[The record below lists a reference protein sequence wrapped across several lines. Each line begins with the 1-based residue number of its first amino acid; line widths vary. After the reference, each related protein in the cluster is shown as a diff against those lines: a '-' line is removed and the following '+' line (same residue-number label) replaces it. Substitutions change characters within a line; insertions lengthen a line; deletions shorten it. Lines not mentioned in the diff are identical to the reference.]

1 MLGYAFGAIRHGAD
15 VQIVRV
21 QADVGP
27 GFPRFTIVGLPDS
40 SVSEA
45 KARVRSA
52 FHHAGL
58 PFPKGRIT
66 VNLQPA
72 SLKKQGSWLD
82 LAIAVAILRASASP
96 PIPHDSTVFV
106 AELALDG
113 GLVPQSGFSAIGLRM
128 RGEGLS
134 SLCVSTDQRLPW
146 PLENMFHVMRAAD
159 LAGVVTQLRA
169 SRVHAATAHAR
180 NVAFPEAARCIPP
193 LIGHPVEYRLLA
205 ICAAGRHTLLMVG
218 SPGVGKTTLA
228 NAYAHLLPDLTED
241 EALEVAAWQEIA
253 NPDYAFTLRPP
264 VRRPHHA
271 ISARGMLGG
280 GRWGTPGE
288 VTLAHRGVLLLDEML
303 EFSHA
308 SLNALREPLDRGTV
322 ECAVNGKP
330 TLFPASFQL
339 IATANPCPCG
349 YRGYGDCSCPDLDVR
364 RYWTRC
370 PGPIL
375 DRIDV
380 VHHVNRDTGREQGG
394 ASLDAWVERVREA
407 TALLASSSGRTS
419 TLSDDAHRVLRRA
432 CDRLRA
438 SERDR
443 VKVAALATTIAA
455 LEGRDEVLAPH
466 VEEAIVWRRPGSLSP
481 VRNAIT

>member
-1 MLGYAFGAIRHGAD
+1 MLGHAFGAIRHGAD

-82 LAIAVAILRASASP
+82 LAIAVAILRASGSP
-96 PIPHDSTVFV
+96 PLPHDSTVFV

-113 GLVPQSGFSAIGLRM
+113 GLVPQEGLSAIGLRM
-128 RGEGLS
+128 RDEGLS
-134 SLCVSTDQRLPW
+134 SLCVSTHQHLPW
-146 PLENMFHVMRAAD
+146 PLENMFDLMRAAT
-159 LAGVVTQLRA
+159 LADVVAQLRA
-169 SRVHAATAHAR
+169 SRVHVPTVRPHPIARPETAR
-180 NVAFPEAARCIPP
+180 DLPP
-193 LIGHPVEYRLLA
+193 LRGHPVEYRLLA

-228 NAYAHLLPDLTED
+228 NAFAHLLPDLTED

-253 NPDYAFTLRPP
+253 NPNYAFTLRPP

-271 ISARGMLGG
+271 ITARGMLGG
-280 GRWGTPGE
+280 GRLGSPGE

-303 EFSHA
+303 EFSHV
-308 SLNALREPLDRGTV
+308 SLNALREPLDRGMV
-322 ECAVNGKP
+322 EVVVNGKAMR
-330 TLFPASFQL
+330 FPASFQL

-349 YRGYGDCSCPDLDVR
+349 YRGYGDCSCPDPDVR

-380 VHHVNRDTGREQGG
+380 VHHVNRDLGRELGE
-394 ASLDAWVERVREA
+394 ASLDDWIERVRAA
-407 TALLASSSGRTS
+407 TALLARVPDRTS
-419 TLSDDAHRVLRRA
+419 TLSDEARRALRRA
-432 CDRLRA
+432 CDRLHA

-455 LEGRDEVLAPH
+455 LEGRDEVLTSD
-466 VEEAIVWRRPGSLSP
+466 VEEAMIWRRPGSLSP
-481 VRNAIT
+481 MRNAIT

>member
-1 MLGYAFGAIRHGAD
+1 MLGYALGAIRHGAD

-45 KARVRSA
+45 KARIRSA
-52 FHHAGL
+52 FHHTGL

-82 LAIAVAILRASASP
+82 LAIAVAILRASSTPA
-96 PIPHDSTVFV
+96 IPHDSTVFV

-113 GLVPQSGFSAIGLRM
+113 ALVPQSGLSAIGLRM
-128 RGEGLS
+128 RDEGLS
-134 SLCVSTDQRLPW
+134 SLCVSTHQRVPW
-146 PLENMFHVMRAAD
+146 PLENMLHVA
-159 LAGVVTQLRA
+159 RA
-169 SRVHAATAHAR
+169 SNLGDVVAQRRAPKAPSEDAQAR
-180 NVAFPEAARCIPP
+180 HIALRESARSIPQ
-193 LIGHPVEYRLLA
+193 LSGHPMEYRLLA

-218 SPGVGKTTLA
+218 SPGVGKSTLA
-228 NAYAHLLPDLTED
+228 EAHTHLLPDLEEE
-241 EALEVAAWQEIA
+241 EALEVAAWQEMA
-253 NPDYAFTLRPP
+253 NPDYTFTFRPP

-271 ISARGMLGG
+271 MSPRAMLGG
-280 GRWGTPGE
+280 SRWGTPGE

-308 SLNALREPLDRGTV
+308 SLNALREPLDRGSV
-322 ECAVNGKP
+322 ECVVNGKP
-330 TLFPASFQL
+330 TLFPAAFQL

-349 YRGYGDCSCPDLDVR
+349 YRGYGDCTCTDVDVR

-380 VHHVNRDTGREQGG
+380 VHHVNRATSHERGSTPL
-394 ASLDAWVERVREA
+394 ASWIQKVQEA
-407 TALLASSSGRTS
+407 RALLASSSRRTS
-419 TLSDDAHRVLRRA
+419 ALSDEANRVLQRA
-432 CDRLRA
+432 CDRLHA

-443 VKVAALATTIAA
+443 AKVEKLATTIAA
-455 LEGRDEVLAPH
+455 LEGRDEALAPH
-466 VEEAIVWRRPGSLSP
+466 VEEAIAWRRPGSLSP
-481 VRNAIT
+481 MRHAVP